1 MSIGIECVNWT
12 TPIRFE
18 IRIRIVAAYSIR
30 DSIQMEISDSQVPRK
45 DVFSRSWVV
54 NLNKCTKLQFVHIL
68 TAESNM
74 PRMAKLMIGDIA

>member
-1 MSIGIECVNWT
+1 MCKLNYPDSV
-12 TPIRFE
+12 RDS

-74 PRMAKLMIGDIA
+74 PRMAKLMIGDIT